1 MTAVETGVKSVL
13 ITEEEIRS
21 AVKKCG
27 EEISRK
33 YSGKKVLLVG
43 ILKGSFVFISDLARE
58 ITIPCEIDFM
68 AASSYGSSTVSSGS
82 VNITRD
88 IASDLSGYSVIIAE
102 DILDSGN
109 TLSKI
114 KKILLERNPD
124 SLEIIVLL
132 DKPERRTADI
142 EADKALFKIPDK
154 FVVGYGLDFNEQYR
168 NLKYVGEL

>member
-13 ITEEEIRS
+13 ITEEEIKS

-27 EEISRK
+27 EEISLK

-168 NLKYVGEL
+168 NLKYIGEL

>member
-13 ITEEEIRS
+13 ITEEEIKS

-27 EEISRK
+27 EEISLK
-33 YSGKKVLLVG
+33 YNGKKVLLVG

-154 FVVGYGLDFNEQYR
+154 FVVGYGLDYNEQYR

>member
-1 MTAVETGVKSVL
+1 M
-13 ITEEEIRS
+13 
-21 AVKKCG
+21 
-27 EEISRK
+27 
-33 YSGKKVLLVG
+33 LLVG

>member
-13 ITEEEIRS
+13 ITEEEIKS

-27 EEISRK
+27 AEISQK

>member
-27 EEISRK
+27 EEISQK

-142 EADKALFKIPDK
+142 EPDKALFKIPDK

>member
-13 ITEEEIRS
+13 ITEEEIKS

-27 EEISRK
+27 EEISLK
-33 YSGKKVLLVG
+33 YNGKKVLLVG
-43 ILKGSFVFISDLARE
+43 ILKGSFMFISDLARE

-132 DKPERRTADI
+132 DNPERRTADI

-154 FVVGYGLDFNEQYR
+154 FVVGYGLDYNEQYR

>member
-13 ITEEEIRS
+13 ITEEEIKS

-27 EEISRK
+27 EEISLK

-154 FVVGYGLDFNEQYR
+154 FVVGYGLDYNEQYR

>member
-13 ITEEEIRS
+13 ITEEEIKS

-27 EEISRK
+27 EEISLK
-33 YSGKKVLLVG
+33 YSGKRVLLVG

-168 NLKYVGEL
+168 NLKYIGEL

>member
-13 ITEEEIRS
+13 ITEEEIKS

-27 EEISRK
+27 EEISQK
-33 YSGKKVLLVG
+33 YNGKKVLLVG